1 MNGLNL
7 MGEWIFKA
15 YLTGISKK
23 HTWSA
28 GQMSHKEP
36 VKKPLL
42 MRLPA
47 RPVYRQNQC
56 KLVRAHEFEPGDTK
70 PVVQEMQILQILW

>member
-1 MNGLNL
+1 MSVLNL
-7 MGEWIFKA
+7 MGDWIIKQQAFLKSIHVQQA
-15 YLTGISKK
+15 R
-23 HTWSA
+23 WA
-28 GQMSHKEP
+28 NKEP

-56 KLVRAHEFEPGDTK
+56 KLVRGHEFEPGDKK
-70 PVVQEMQILQILW
+70 PVAQEMQILQILW